1 MVWEIQPRTMVLSL
15 RTKSS
20 LAIVARLVRSTIIML
35 GPGTM
40 VSSLRRINP
49 SPPRRN
55 GWLLKDGNNFCGKV
69 KDRDNWVGLEKH
81 SRRRSYWYAFE
92 VGTMVLQLIMLFVN
106 SSERV

>member
-20 LAIVARLVRSTIIML
+20 LARVARLVRMTIIML
-35 GPGTM
+35 GLGTM

-55 GWLLKDGNNFCGKV
+55 GWLLKVGTISVGRLRIVIIGSAWKTWQTSIVLVCV
-69 KDRDNWVGLEKH
+69 RSRDNGASIDYPV
-81 SRRRSYWYAFE
+81 R
-92 VGTMVLQLIMLFVN
+92 
-106 SSERV
+106 